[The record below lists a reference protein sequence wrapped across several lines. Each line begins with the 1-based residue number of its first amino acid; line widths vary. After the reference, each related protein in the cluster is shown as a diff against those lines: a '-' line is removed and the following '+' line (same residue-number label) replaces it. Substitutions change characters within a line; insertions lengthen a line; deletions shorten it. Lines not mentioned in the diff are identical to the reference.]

1 MTRKLLAILLCA
13 VLLLPFT
20 ACGSARDSAPS
31 GDGESPDGSD
41 RSDAPT
47 GDAADTPNAPDTPV
61 PGKDTINVAITA
73 DDGTLA
79 IEYTTTG
86 MYWAMSAV
94 MEPLWDV
101 NEAGE
106 NIMVLAE
113 SVDRVSDT
121 EYTVHL
127 RQGVTFSNG
136 NPFTASDIIFSYG
149 VYQLAGATGQPRT
162 QTIDPEKTKVID
174 EHTLD
179 LHLLA
184 PSVAH
189 WQILSQFFIY
199 DEESYDK
206 ERSNRDPIGTGPYVV
221 TEYVPNSSIAME
233 RRDDY
238 WGELPD
244 VKYINF
250 KLLAEPSQ
258 RVNALETNL
267 VDISLVALDDVDYAK
282 TLPQYNI
289 DERYMSNFDSIMFN
303 FGPKSK
309 FYHNVDA
316 RRAVL
321 HAINPQTL
329 LDVVYLGKGKIMHA
343 AVPEHCFDYEDR
355 FSDMDDTYKIGYNV
369 ELAKELAQSS
379 GLAGQTIRL
388 MTNGAAEALKTAEI
402 VQSMLSEIG
411 VTVEINSYDP
421 ATAWQMS
428 YDLEAEWDFSAG
440 GGISPNRVVGDQ
452 LLNGVRYSPMLTI
465 PGAFDGNMEYLER
478 APLSMSTVDKAA
490 LSEILY
496 DLLGQYE
503 AAAISFGTVQMT
515 FANAYTTAIDMNSV
529 NYSVGT
535 SFVRLQD
542 LKFVS

>member
-1 MTRKLLAILLCA
+1 MKSKFFAVILCA
-13 VLLLPFT
+13 ALLLSLAACKEADT
-20 ACGSARDSAPS
+20 ASSTGGDSPSGSDQAGAPS
-31 GDGESPDGSD
+31 PDD
-41 RSDAPT
+41 PPDTVNTPDAP
-47 GDAADTPNAPDTPV
+47 DA
-61 PGKDTINVAITA
+61 GKDTLNVAITA

-79 IEYTTTG
+79 IEYATTG
-86 MYWAMSAV
+86 VYWAMSAV

-113 SVDRVSDT
+113 SVDQVSDT

-174 EHTLD
+174 DNTLD

-184 PSVAH
+184 PSAAH

-199 DEESYDK
+199 DEESYATVNDG
-206 ERSNRDPIGTGPYVV
+206 STAIGTGPYVV
-221 TEYVPNSSIAME
+221 TEYVPNSSIKLE

-238 WGELPD
+238 WGGSPD
-244 VKYINF
+244 AKYINF

-258 RVNALETNL
+258 RVNALETDL

-282 TLPQYNI
+282 TLPKYNI
-289 DERYMSNFDSIMFN
+289 DERYMSNFDSVMFN
-303 FGPKSK
+303 LGPKSK
-309 FYHNVDA
+309 FYHNVEA

-321 HAINPQTL
+321 HAIDPQAL

-343 AVPEHCFDYEDR
+343 AVPDHCFDYEDR

-379 GLAGQTIRL
+379 GLAGQTISL
-388 MTNGAAEALKTAEI
+388 MTNGAAEAVKTAEI
-402 VQSMLSEIG
+402 VQSMVSEIG

-421 ATAWQMS
+421 ATAWQMT
-428 YDLEAEWDFSAG
+428 YDLDAEWDFVAG

-478 APLSMSTVDKAA
+478 APLSMSTVDNAA
-490 LSEILY
+490 RGEILY

-515 FANAYTTAIDMNSV
+515 FANAYTTAIDMDSV

-542 LKFVS
+542 LRFVS

>member
-1 MTRKLLAILLCA
+1 MALLICA
-13 VLLLPFT
+13 VLLVPLA
-20 ACGSARDSAPS
+20 ACGEGQNASPTASGDSPAGSDQGVTPPTDSSPATSPDTSGAPS
-31 GDGESPDGSD
+31 AVK
-41 RSDAPT
+41 DAL
-47 GDAADTPNAPDTPV
+47 
-61 PGKDTINVAITA
+61 NVAITA

-79 IEYTTTG
+79 IEYATTG
-86 MYWAMSAV
+86 VYWAMSAV

-113 SVDRVSDT
+113 SVDQISDT

-162 QTIDPEKTKVID
+162 QTIDPEKTKAID
-174 EHTLD
+174 DHTLN

-184 PSVAH
+184 PSAAH
-189 WQILSQFFIY
+189 WQILSQFFMY
-199 DEESYDK
+199 DEESYDSVK
-206 ERSNRDPIGTGPYVV
+206 DGASAIGTGPYVV
-221 TEYVPNSSIAME
+221 TEYVPNSSIKLE

-244 VKYINF
+244 AKFINF

-258 RVNALETNL
+258 RVNALETDL

-289 DERYMSNFDSIMFN
+289 DERYMSNFDSVMFN

-309 FYHNVDA
+309 FYHNVEA

-321 HAINPQTL
+321 HAIDRQAL

-343 AVPEHCFDYEDR
+343 AVPDHCFDYEDR

-379 GLAGQTIRL
+379 GLAGQTIKL
-388 MTNGAAEALKTAEI
+388 MTNGAAEAVKTAEI
-402 VQSMLSEIG
+402 IQSMVSEIG
-411 VTVEINSYDP
+411 VTVEINNYDP
-421 ATAWQMS
+421 ATAWQMT
-428 YDLEAEWDFSAG
+428 YDLEAEWDFVAG

-452 LLNGVRYSPMLTI
+452 LLNGVRYSPMLTM

-478 APLSMSTVDKAA
+478 APLSMSTVDRAA
-490 LSEILY
+490 RSEILY

-515 FANAYTTAIDMNSV
+515 FANAYTTVIDMNSV

-542 LKFVS
+542 LRFVK